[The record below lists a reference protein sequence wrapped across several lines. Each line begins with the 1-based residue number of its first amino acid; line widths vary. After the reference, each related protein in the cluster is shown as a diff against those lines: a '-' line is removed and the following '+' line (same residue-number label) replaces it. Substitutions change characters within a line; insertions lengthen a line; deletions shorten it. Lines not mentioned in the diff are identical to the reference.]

1 MPAPTSN
8 PGTATLEPGAASAS
22 REPAGRAG
30 IFSDAAGEPF
40 SLMGHTADQ
49 RIAELEAEVR
59 SLRAEA
65 EGARRLLDSA
75 TDHAIV
81 TMNLG
86 GRVTRWN
93 TGARVILGY
102 ADAEILGRSGDV
114 FFPAEDRARGVF
126 LDELC
131 RALDDGHAQNERWH
145 LRRDG
150 SRFWASGTMMP
161 LLDREG
167 NAEGFLNV
175 FRDNTATRAEDER
188 RKLLLAEMGYRV
200 KNTLATV
207 QAVAGQTLRRAG
219 VPREVQETFG
229 ARLVALARS
238 HDLLI
243 RSDWEG
249 APLAEVVERA
259 LLPYGSSD
267 RVKPS
272 GPPVHLPASVV
283 EMLGLAF
290 HELATNAAKYGAL
303 SVPDGEIEV
312 RWSLLPAKCG
322 PEHVEIVWVE
332 RGGPPVTV
340 PANRGFGSRLL
351 EQGLSQNSGG
361 AAKLVFRPEGLECRI
376 CLPVIPEFLRKKTV
390 GAKSFDGSAHVT

>member
-1 MPAPTSN
+1 MPAPTSSAE
-8 PGTATLEPGAASAS
+8 TATLDLGAATQPSVSAATPGA
-22 REPAGRAG
+22 PAAP
-30 IFSDAAGEPF
+30 DEPF
-40 SLMGHTADQ
+40 SLMGHTAEQ
-49 RIAELEAEVR
+49 RIAELEAEVG
-59 SLRAEA
+59 SLRAGVER
-65 EGARRLLDSA
+65 ARRLLDSA
-75 TDHAIV
+75 TDHAVI

-86 GRVTRWN
+86 GRVTGWN

-102 ADAEILGRSGDV
+102 ADAEILGRSGEV

-126 LDELC
+126 LGELC

-150 SRFWASGTMMP
+150 SRFWASGTMLP
-161 LLDREG
+161 LLDPEG

-188 RKLLLAEMGYRV
+188 RRLLLAEMGHRV

-207 QAVAGQTLRRAG
+207 QAVASQTLRRAG

-249 APLAEVVERA
+249 ASLAEVAERA
-259 LLPYGSSD
+259 LLPYGGSD
-267 RVKPS
+267 RATLS
-272 GPPVHLPASVV
+272 GPPVQLSAGIV

-290 HELATNAAKYGAL
+290 HELATNAAKHGAL
-303 SVPDGEIEV
+303 SVPHGRIEV

-322 PEHVEIVWVE
+322 SGQVEIAWIE
-332 RGGPPVTV
+332 RGGPPVTP
-340 PANRGFGSRLL
+340 PASRGFGSRLL
-351 EQGLSQNSGG
+351 EQGLAQNSGG
-361 AAKLVFRPEGLECRI
+361 TAKLVFRPEGLECRI
-376 CLPVIPEFLRKKTV
+376 CLSV
-390 GAKSFDGSAHVT
+390 GTDENRAS